1 MFARRQPIFIFVLCL
16 AREVLNSAAIQPPT
30 DELEPVTVIHV
41 AMEEGTG
48 DALEA
53 ARKWEDA
60 KQENVRWVFDK

>member
-1 MFARRQPIFIFVLCL
+1 MFALRRPIFFFVVCF